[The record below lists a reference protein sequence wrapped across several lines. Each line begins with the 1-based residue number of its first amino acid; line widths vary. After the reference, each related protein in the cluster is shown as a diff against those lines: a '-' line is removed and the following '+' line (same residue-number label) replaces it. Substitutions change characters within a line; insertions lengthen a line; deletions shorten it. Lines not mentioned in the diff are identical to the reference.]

1 MEGKE
6 KGEPCKE
13 ERNVSERRS
22 KLEILL
28 TVLGAVKSGID
39 KPTRIIYAAN
49 MSWNPTQKVL
59 KKLVSEGHLE
69 VVEEPSVQRAKK
81 RYIITEKGASVLRYF
96 RGVDE
101 LINL

>member
-1 MEGKE
+1 M
-6 KGEPCKE
+6 
-13 ERNVSERRS
+13 
-22 KLEILL
+22 L

-39 KPTRIIYAAN
+39 KPTRIMYAAN

-81 RYIITEKGASVLRYF
+81 RYIITEKGASVIRYF
-96 RGVDE
+96 RGAEE
-101 LINL
+101 LINI